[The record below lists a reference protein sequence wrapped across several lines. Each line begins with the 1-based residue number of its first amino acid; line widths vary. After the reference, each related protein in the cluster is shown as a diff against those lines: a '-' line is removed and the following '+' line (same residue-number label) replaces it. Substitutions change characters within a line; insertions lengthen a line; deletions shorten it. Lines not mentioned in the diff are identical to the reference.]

1 MENLQLM
8 VDSAAGYLVA
18 MALVETIIKP
28 AVVRLTKKT
37 LKSIDESS
45 SVPDFVVPDWLYE
58 EESSESGD

>member
-18 MALVETIIKP
+18 MALVETIVKP

-58 EESSESGD
+58 EQEPGSDG